1 MAKSPNRS
9 QFQFRKPDRIGAE
22 AAEADTDYLAD
33 CFIDAGYLHVLQDC
47 DRPERIVV
55 GRTGAGKTAL
65 LLKLQNAE
73 ERLAFLEP
81 EALSLQYLSNS
92 TIIQYLTNAGVN
104 LDIFYR
110 LLWRH
115 IFAVELI
122 RLRYNID
129 SDEAQRSYLQRIRDI
144 FTTTSKRRERA
155 MKYFVEWGQ
164 RFWVDTE
171 VRISEITK
179 ELEHR
184 LEVEAGIKIP
194 CAKAVATGTSV
205 ATSTQRD
212 EILHRAQSVVDTIQL
227 AELSEVIQILHED
240 LLNDPQARCYI
251 VIDRLDENWVDD
263 KIRYRLIRALVETI
277 KDFSRIKSA
286 KIIIALR
293 RDLIDRVVRLTRDA
307 GFQEEKYESL
317 YLRLE
322 WSKKDL
328 LNILDKRVDKLVRS
342 RYTSSRVSYVNI
354 LPESIDGQTRDDF
367 LVDRTLYRPRDI
379 IVFFNACIQ
388 QAVDHPKI
396 TATMLKKAEAEYSE
410 RRFQSLG
417 DEWLSDYPYLLTLA
431 RILRGMPPSFLV
443 RDMTDAMIEEA
454 CLEVAISDP
463 GPLDQ
468 LHASCAAVADGT
480 ASANTLRTSIA
491 AVFYH
496 VGLVGLKLET
506 HTSFYW
512 SFRRDTRV
520 QSAEISDST
529 SVRINPTFFRI
540 LGTRQ
545 R

>member
-1 MAKSPNRS
+1 MPKTPKRS
-9 QFQFRKPDRIGAE
+9 QFQFLKPDRIGAE
-22 AAEADTDYLAD
+22 DAEADADYLAD
-33 CFIDAGYLHVLQDC
+33 CFIDAGYLPVLRDC

-73 ERLAFLEP
+73 ERLTFLEP

-122 RLRYNID
+122 RLRYDID
-129 SDEAQRSYLQRIRDI
+129 SEEAQRTYLQRIRDI
-144 FTTTSKRRERA
+144 FARSSKRRERA
-155 MKYFVEWGQ
+155 LKYFVDWGH
-164 RFWVDTE
+164 RFWLDTE
-171 VRISEITK
+171 VRISELTH
-179 ELEHR
+179 ELERR
-184 LEVEAGIKIP
+184 LDAEAGVKIP
-194 CAKAVATGTSV
+194 PAKFALKDTTAE
-205 ATSTQRD
+205 TSTQRD
-212 EILHRAQSVVDTIQL
+212 EILHRAQRVVDSIQL

-240 LLNDPQARCYI
+240 LLNAPQPRCYI

-263 KIRYRLIRALVETI
+263 KIRYRLIRALIETI
-277 KDFSRIKSA
+277 RDFSRIKSA

-328 LNILDKRVDKLVRS
+328 LNMLDRRVDKLIRR
-342 RYTSSRVSYVNI
+342 RYTSSTVSYVDI
-354 LPESIDGQTRDDF
+354 LPQSIDRQRLDDF
-367 LVDRTLYRPRDI
+367 LIDRTLYRPRDI

-396 TATMLKKAEAEYSE
+396 TTTMLKKAEAEYSD
-410 RRFQSLG
+410 RRYRSLG
-417 DEWLSDYPYLLTLA
+417 DEWHSDYPDLLTLA
-431 RILRGMPPSFLV
+431 KILRGMPPSFLV
-443 RDMTDAMIEEA
+443 KDITDAMIEET
-454 CLEVAISDP
+454 CLQIAVSDSAPP
-463 GPLDQ
+463 GR
-468 LHASCAAVADGT
+468 LHASCVAVANGN
-480 ASANTLRTSIA
+480 ASPNTLRTNIA

-496 VGLVGLKLET
+496 VGLVGLKLEV

-512 SFRRDTRV
+512 SFRRDTRIS
-520 QSAEISDST
+520 SAEISDST
-529 SVRINPTFFRI
+529 SVQINPTFFRV